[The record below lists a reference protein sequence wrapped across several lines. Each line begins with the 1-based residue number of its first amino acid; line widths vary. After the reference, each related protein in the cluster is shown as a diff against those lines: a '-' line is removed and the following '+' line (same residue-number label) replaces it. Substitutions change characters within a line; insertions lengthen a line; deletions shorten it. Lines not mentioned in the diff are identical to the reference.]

1 MSYSRA
7 FIDAAV
13 EYKCVPLLH
22 GFKNEIVLNSENNA
36 NTYSFITDF
45 DGLTP
50 QEFDGYS
57 IPLTDET
64 GEVVSYLALEELR
77 DASGNYS
84 MENVIDIAQYADGR
98 YLVTITLGEAFR
110 TTKTRSTR

>member
-1 MSYSRA
+1 MHILSL
-7 FIDAAV
+7 IHI
-13 EYKCVPLLH
+13 L
-22 GFKNEIVLNSENNA
+22 LNSENNA

-50 QEFDGYS
+50 QNSTGYS

-98 YLVTITLGEAFR
+98 YLVTITLDEAFLDDEDTVYPVTAAAR
-110 TTKTRSTR
+110 CV